1 MIKINKVYLIIFC
14 ISVLLFITN
23 VNGQSKMQ
31 VKSSDTAD
39 DLPACCRGLGC
50 SCAYDMTPEGVMYG
64 HTHEK
69 GMFMLSASYMDMNMG
84 GNIQGASQVS
94 DPGLFNQGYQMASP
108 GMNMQMIMLM
118 AMYGISDK
126 LTLMVMGG
134 YSYMKMPM
142 NMLLETKNGIQYM
155 NMYGGGGVYE
165 MPLSEM
171 GVSNTTAYSRSSGLG
186 DISVCGI
193 YNAYSR
199 AGQKVLL
206 TLGISLPTG
215 SINVPNT
222 SGMYGAT
229 TEYSM
234 QLGSGTVDYL
244 PAITYIHTIG
254 KTSWGVSGAAVVRSG
269 YNAMGYKLGNEETI
283 TTWAAHKLK
292 QWLSVSI
299 RAEATNQGTIHTVT
313 GSEAEN
319 FNYSEPDAGIANS
332 GGQHLNAYAGV
343 NFYLNSI
350 IKNSRL
356 AVEYGLPVYQNV
368 NGIQNA
374 TKNMLYAGWRISF

>member
-1 MIKINKVYLIIFC
+1 
-14 ISVLLFITN
+14 
-23 VNGQSKMQ
+23 
-31 VKSSDTAD
+31 
-39 DLPACCRGLGC
+39 
-50 SCAYDMTPEGVMYG
+50 
-64 HTHEK
+64 
-69 GMFMLSASYMDMNMG
+69 MLSATYMDMNMG
-84 GNIQGASQVS
+84 GNIQGASPIS
-94 DPGLFNQGYQMASP
+94 NSSLFNQGYQMAAP
-108 GMNMQMIMLM
+108 GMNMQMVMLM
-118 AMYGISDK
+118 AMYGVSDK
-126 LTLMVMGG
+126 FTLMAMGG

-142 NMLLETKNGIQYM
+142 TMLLEAKNGVQYM
-155 NMYGGGGVYE
+155 NMYGGGGIYE
-165 MPLSEM
+165 MPFSEM
-171 GVSNTTAYSRSSGLG
+171 GLNKTIAYSHSSGLG
-186 DISVCGI
+186 DISISGI

-254 KTSWGVSGAAVVRSG
+254 KTSWGVSGSAVVRSG
-269 YNAMGYKLGNEETI
+269 YNDMGYKLGNAETI
-283 TTWAAHKLK
+283 TTWAAHKLR

-299 RAEATNQGTIHTVT
+299 RAEATNQGTIRTVT

-332 GGQHLNAYAGV
+332 GGQHVNAYAGV

-374 TKNMLYAGWRISF
+374 TTNMLYAGWRISF